1 QILVMNEET
10 VALFEEVNEED
21 QQDRVDIGTTCR
33 EKKKGSRLARM
44 FRMAT
49 PHFGLY
55 LFLFF
60 YLLAGAWTFARLED
74 NADREILK
82 NKLKSIKSVY
92 AQIAQSLERECSS
105 TPHYRRRLFTSLS
118 ELSSLMEGRPF
129 LLDENLQAED
139 VIPPR
144 WTKTS
149 SILYALSILTTT
161 GYSNSVPVTVVGQC
175 VAIVYGLI
183 GIPLMI
189 LAAVDIGRFLS
200 TVVLKV
206 YSRCSILTNRLCGPK
221 KKAVLDTVD
230 KVVNTKTVLRAKQ
243 SFRRQHRRVE
253 TVLAEGMEM
262 DQLEGGEKKVS
273 TVKSEKN
280 VDPSDQLKTAMGETT
295 AEEKPV
301 VPAQRLPLI
310 VNATILLAFCCLGGI
325 VYIAAG
331 GNKTFMEAFF
341 VTFNLV
347 ANLTMSEMPN
357 DLNHVLTLIYIFV
370 FVTFGV
376 AVLSMCAE
384 LAAIELKELFLK
396 IHYFGRKINFRRQ
409 PKVDTIDEVEVKE
422 LLKIIEEIRRKYPE
436 KETITSLDILQYM
449 HEANELAMKTERRDT
464 IAFIPQTMES
474 LRFADEQDL

>member
-1 QILVMNEET
+1 MNDEE

-21 QQDRVDIGTTCR
+21 QGDRVDNGT
-33 EKKKGSRLARM
+33 EKKKCGEKRVKKGSRLARM

-74 NADREILK
+74 KADREILK

-92 AQIAQSLERECSS
+92 ARIAESIELECSS
-105 TPHYRRRLFTSLS
+105 EPDYRKRLFTSLS

-129 LLDENLQAED
+129 LLDENLQAD
-139 VIPPR
+139 DIIPPR

-206 YSRCSILTNRLCGPK
+206 YSRWSLLTNRLCGPK

-243 SFRRQHRRVE
+243 SFRRPHRRVE
-253 TVLAEGMEM
+253 TVVVETEMEAM
-262 DQLEGGEKKVS
+262 EGEKK
-273 TVKSEKN
+273 
-280 VDPSDQLKTAMGETT
+280 
-295 AEEKPV
+295 
-301 VPAQRLPLI
+301 
-310 VNATILLAFCCLGGI
+310 
-325 VYIAAG
+325 
-331 GNKTFMEAFF
+331 
-341 VTFNLV
+341 
-347 ANLTMSEMPN
+347 
-357 DLNHVLTLIYIFV
+357 
-370 FVTFGV
+370 
-376 AVLSMCAE
+376 
-384 LAAIELKELFLK
+384 
-396 IHYFGRKINFRRQ
+396 
-409 PKVDTIDEVEVKE
+409 
-422 LLKIIEEIRRKYPE
+422 
-436 KETITSLDILQYM
+436 
-449 HEANELAMKTERRDT
+449 ERDK
-464 IAFIPQTMES
+464 
-474 LRFADEQDL
+474 